1 MKTYGY
7 CRISTPKQSIIR
19 QVENISKA
27 YPTAKIIEE
36 EYTGTKMS
44 RPKWDSLVKILKSG
58 DVLVFDSVSRM
69 SRNAAEGIET
79 YLSLFERGVEMHF
92 LKEPM
97 IDSTTY
103 KSALNNS
110 IALTGGDVDYIL
122 EGINKYLRRLATRQI
137 ELAFQQ
143 AEKEVNDL
151 HQRTAEGI
159 RVARENGKQIG
170 QRQGAKL
177 NVKKSIPAKEIIR
190 KHNKSFGG
198 SLSDKETITLAK
210 ISRNTFYRYKAEIRK
225 EIV

>member
-177 NVKKSIPAKEIIR
+177 NGKKSIPAKEIIR